1 MTEHHD
7 LEEIRN
13 LPSAELIELLP
24 GIAPEKLV
32 ALREAEAADAKS
44 RPAVIEAIDKAI
56 AAVPPVGGKT
66 DTEKAEELA
75 GKPLTPAQRKAAE
88 KAAAAQKAA
97 DKARVGAN
105 PPPVAPAADASA
117 KAEATP
123 AWQAEDYDGPI
134 TIPQAEW
141 RRANLKPARVV
152 REK

>member
-7 LEEIRN
+7 IAEIRN

-24 GIAPEKLV
+24 SIAPEKLV

-44 RPAVIEAIDKAI
+44 RLEVIEAIDKAI
-56 AAVPPVGGKT
+56 AAAPKTGERT
-66 DTEKAEELA
+66 DTETAAANA
-75 GKPLTPAQRKAAE
+75 GKPLTKAERKAAE
-88 KAAAAQKAA
+88 RAAAEKTKQQQ
-97 DKARVGAN
+97 N
-105 PPPVAPAADASA
+105 PPPDARAADAPAAAGAD
-117 KAEATP
+117 ATP